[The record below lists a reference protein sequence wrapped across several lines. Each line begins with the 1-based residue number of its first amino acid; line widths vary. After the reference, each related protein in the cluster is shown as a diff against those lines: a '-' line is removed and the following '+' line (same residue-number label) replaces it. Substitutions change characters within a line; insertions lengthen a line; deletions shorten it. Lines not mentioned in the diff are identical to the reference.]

1 MHTLS
6 SIFQRLLEDS
16 AISNDIKRMGNKRK
30 KEISRKKANSMSK
43 KPQML
48 LKLAYE
54 YRSFLTLKVVHKKKK
69 KNQNFMQLFLRSLNM
84 MNSNININSDRLLTI
99 HYQV

>member
-30 KEISRKKANSMSK
+30 KEIGRKKANNMSK

-54 YRSFLTLKVVHKKKK
+54 YRSFLPLKVVNKK
-69 KNQNFMQLFLRSLNM
+69 KNRNFMQLFLRSLNM
-84 MNSNININSDRLLTI
+84 MNSNINIVSDRLLTI

>member
-6 SIFQRLLEDS
+6 SIFQRLLVDS

-54 YRSFLTLKVVHKKKK
+54 YRSFLPLKVVNKKKK
-69 KNQNFMQLFLRSLNM
+69 PKLHAA
-84 MNSNININSDRLLTI
+84 LLEESEHDELKYK
-99 HYQV
+99 HYF

>member
-69 KNQNFMQLFLRSLNM
+69 NRNFMQLFLRSLNM
-84 MNSNININSDRLLTI
+84 MNSNINIISDRLLTI

>member
-16 AISNDIKRMGNKRK
+16 AISYDIKRMGNKKK

-54 YRSFLTLKVVHKKKK
+54 YRSFLPLKVVNKKKPK
-69 KNQNFMQLFLRSLNM
+69 FHAALLEESEHDELKYKHLFL
-84 MNSNININSDRLLTI
+84 IGC
-99 HYQV
+99 